1 MTIPNLESMFTDVE
15 HRTTPSSM
23 LARAKIHAINKTEGG
38 DGTTNHKI
46 YSRRFCLDSEL
57 NHVVVDGV
65 LWKEVKEYKG
75 FFCIGV
81 WWVRCDVKE

>member
-15 HRTTPSSM
+15 HRTTPSS
-23 LARAKIHAINKTEGG
+23 NKTEGG

-75 FFCIGV
+75 FFV
-81 WWVRCDVKE
+81 